1 MGPYL
6 RDLGVQHLEGV
17 DLSSKMLEVG
27 WMLLTLWTS
36 QRGVKWLLKGVNSR
50 SHPLEG
56 ADMLCLYFFAVK
68 KCEVT

>member
-27 WMLLTLWTS
+27 WDECLISDVAQLLTLWTS
-36 QRGVKWLLKGVNSR
+36 QKGCQMA
-50 SHPLEG
+50 PKG
-56 ADMLCLYFFAVK
+56 CQF
-68 KCEVT
+68 TIP